1 MKKTGGELEVIT
13 RRPHRDRE
21 HFPTDPNLERFF
33 SSQIIREASL
43 ESVIPF
49 DDLGR
54 LETLRRMA
62 HR

>member
-43 ESVIPF
+43 ESSFHSMTSVV
-49 DDLGR
+49 
-54 LETLRRMA
+54 LRR
-62 HR
+62 